1 MRSTMPTEVNAIS
14 YISSS
19 FLFFIEIELS
29 LWYVAAPV
37 NKLLSR
43 APLSITPTS
52 LLLGIKGHINIL
64 GIIWA
69 TVRPIWPKIMLS
81 QKNVMDYIHGKHSIF
96 NAKKSKTVMTMIKK
110 RKKSPKPTE
119 NLLGFVKWMFC
130 THRNTQNIQTET
142 FYDK

>member
-1 MRSTMPTEVNAIS
+1 MPTEVNAIS

-64 GIIWA
+64 GII
-69 TVRPIWPKIMLS
+69 
-81 QKNVMDYIHGKHSIF
+81 
-96 NAKKSKTVMTMIKK
+96 
-110 RKKSPKPTE
+110 
-119 NLLGFVKWMFC
+119 
-130 THRNTQNIQTET
+130 
-142 FYDK
+142 